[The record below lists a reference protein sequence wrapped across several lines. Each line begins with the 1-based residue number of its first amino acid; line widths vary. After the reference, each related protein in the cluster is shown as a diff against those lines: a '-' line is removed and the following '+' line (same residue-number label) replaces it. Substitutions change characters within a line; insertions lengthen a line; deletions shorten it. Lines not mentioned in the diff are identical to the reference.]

1 MERKRKMSIMVRLLL
16 MVISPCLLL
25 GIAMTL
31 YSGWNMQ
38 RGMQKTTLDGMRA
51 TDYAVLEMFKNIADG
66 DFKQDAKGNVY
77 RGEYK
82 ISDNNEL
89 ADYIKN
95 KTDVDVTFF
104 YGDTRV
110 LTSLKDK
117 KTGDRLIGTT
127 ASKEVTD
134 KVLKNG
140 KEYSDAGIVIN
151 ERPYYGYY
159 VPVKNSD
166 DSIVGMVFVG
176 RESKDI
182 NAFIKSKSSAVFLM
196 ALIIMAMASIVAWI
210 TSRSVAVSVRETEKV
225 IGALADGNLT
235 LGVEE
240 KLLGRNDEI
249 GDMARSVEKLKQE
262 LFEIISDIKKSSG
275 ILNASGESLSQMA
288 ENSSATTNEM
298 SKVIED
304 LSKGAVSQAEEIE
317 EASVHIG
324 EMGHVIEE
332 IVSSVDGLDD
342 TSAKMKNASD
352 ESSVIIRQLSESN
365 DRTTQAINRIGRQ
378 IEATND
384 SVQMIHAAVELI
396 TSIASQTSLLALN
409 ASIEAARAGEHGKGF
424 AVVASEIGNLAG
436 QTQVSA
442 DDIKK
447 MVEEVQEATK
457 NMQTCIGTSTGFLEN
472 TVMKDYKD
480 FGKLG
485 EMYSEDATTF
495 ENYMVD
501 IHARMETLQKAM
513 DEIVQSLEVISQA
526 ISESAAGVSDV
537 ADKTNVL
544 AGATVRASD
553 MVSESRA
560 NVSTMQQLI
569 KKFML

>member
-140 KEYSDAGIVIN
+140 KEYSDTGIVIN

-166 DSIVGMVFVG
+166 DSIIGMVFVG

-196 ALIIMAMASIVAWI
+196 ALIIMAMASIAAWI
-210 TSRSVAVSVRETEKV
+210 TSRSVAVSVRGTEKV

-235 LGVEE
+235 LDVEE

-384 SVQMIHAAVELI
+384 SVQMIHAAV
-396 TSIASQTSLLALN
+396 
-409 ASIEAARAGEHGKGF
+409 
-424 AVVASEIGNLAG
+424 VASEIQKLAEQSNDSAEKIKDIIRDLLSEAEQTVNVMHEVEDIVAQQQEKLEETKTKFVSVADGVNASRSETEAIQSHTQICDQSRARIIDAVQNLSAISQENAASTEQTTASMAG
-436 QTQVSA
+436 LN
-442 DDIKK
+442 
-447 MVEEVQEATK
+447 EAIRQLSVAAK
-457 NMQTCIGTSTGFLEN
+457 ELQGL
-472 TVMKDYKD
+472 
-480 FGKLG
+480 
-485 EMYSEDATTF
+485 SED
-495 ENYMVD
+495 
-501 IHARMETLQKAM
+501 
-513 DEIVQSLEVISQA
+513 LE
-526 ISESAAGVSDV
+526 
-537 ADKTNVL
+537 K
-544 AGATVRASD
+544 D
-553 MVSESRA
+553 MSFF
-560 NVSTMQQLI
+560 TI
-569 KKFML
+569 

>member
-16 MVISPCLLL
+16 MVIPPCLLMGVL
-25 GIAMTL
+25 MTL

-38 RGMQKTTLDGMRA
+38 KGMQKTTLDGLRS
-51 TDYAVLEMFKNIADG
+51 TDYAVLEMFENVADG
-66 DFKQDAKGNVY
+66 DYKQDAKGNVY

-140 KEYSDAGIVIN
+140 KEYSDTGIVIN

-196 ALIIMAMASIVAWI
+196 ALIIMAMASIAAWI
-210 TSRSVAVSVRETEKV
+210 TSRSVAVSVRGTEKV

-235 LGVEE
+235 LDVEE

-249 GDMARSVEKLKQE
+249 GDMARSVEKLRQE

-304 LSKGAVSQAEEIE
+304 LSKGAVSRAEEIE

-324 EMGHVIEE
+324 EMGQVIEE
-332 IVSSVDGLDD
+332 IVSNVDGLDH
-342 TSAKMKNASD
+342 TSVKMKNASD

-365 DRTTQAINRIGRQ
+365 DRTTQAINRISRQ

-424 AVVASEIGNLAG
+424 AVVASEIQKLAEQSNESAEKIKDIIRDLLSESEQTVNVMHEVEDIVAQQQEKLEETKTKFVSVADG
-436 QTQVSA
+436 VNASRSETEAIQSHTQVCDQSRARIIDAVQNLSA
-442 DDIKK
+442 IS
-447 MVEEVQEATK
+447 QENAASTE
-457 NMQTCIGTSTGFLEN
+457 QTTASMAGLNEAIRQLSVAAKELQGL
-472 TVMKDYKD
+472 
-480 FGKLG
+480 
-485 EMYSEDATTF
+485 SED
-495 ENYMVD
+495 
-501 IHARMETLQKAM
+501 
-513 DEIVQSLEVISQA
+513 LE
-526 ISESAAGVSDV
+526 
-537 ADKTNVL
+537 K
-544 AGATVRASD
+544 D
-553 MVSESRA
+553 MSFF
-560 NVSTMQQLI
+560 TI
-569 KKFML
+569 

>member
-1 MERKRKMSIMVRLLL
+1 MERKRKMTIMVRLLL
-16 MVISPCLLL
+16 MVIPPCLLMGVL
-25 GIAMTL
+25 MTL

-38 RGMQKTTLDGMRA
+38 KGMQKTTLDGLRS
-51 TDYAVLEMFKNIADG
+51 TDYAVLEMFENVASG
-66 DFKQDAKGNVY
+66 DFRQDAKGNVY
-77 RGEYK
+77 KGDYK
-82 ISDNNEL
+82 ISGNYEL
-89 ADYIKN
+89 ADDIRN

-117 KTGDRLIGTT
+117 NTGERLIGTT

-134 KVLKNG
+134 KVLKSG
-140 KEYSDAGIVIN
+140 KEYSDKNIVIN

-166 DSIVGMVFVG
+166 GSIIGMAFVG

-182 NAFIKSKSSAVFLM
+182 DVFIKSKSSAVLFLG
-196 ALIIMAMASIVAWI
+196 LVIMVAASVSAWI
-210 TSRSVAVSVRETEKV
+210 TSKSVSTSVRGTEKV
-225 IGALADGNLT
+225 VSALAEGNLT
-235 LGVEE
+235 LDVEE
-240 KLLGRNDEI
+240 KLLKREDEI

-304 LSKGAVSQAEEIE
+304 LSKGAISQAEEIE

-324 EMGHVIEE
+324 EMGQVIEE
-332 IVSSVDGLDD
+332 IVSNVDGLDH
-342 TSAKMKNASD
+342 TSVKMKNASD

-365 DRTTQAINRIGRQ
+365 DRTTQAINRISRQ

-424 AVVASEIGNLAG
+424 AVVASEIQKLAEQSNESAEKIKDIIRNLLSESEQTVNVMHEVEGIVVQQQEKLEETKTKFVSVADG
-436 QTQVSA
+436 VNASRNETEAIQNHTQVCDTSRARVIDAIQNLSA
-442 DDIKK
+442 
-447 MVEEVQEATK
+447 
-457 NMQTCIGTSTGFLEN
+457 
-472 TVMKDYKD
+472 
-480 FGKLG
+480 
-485 EMYSEDATTF
+485 
-495 ENYMVD
+495 
-501 IHARMETLQKAM
+501 
-513 DEIVQSLEVISQA
+513 ISQENAASTQQTTASMAGLNEA
-526 ISESAAGVSDV
+526 IRQLSVAAKELQGLSENLEKDMSFF
-537 ADKTNVL
+537 
-544 AGATVRASD
+544 TV
-553 MVSESRA
+553 
-560 NVSTMQQLI
+560 
-569 KKFML
+569 

>member
-117 KTGDRLIGTT
+117 KTEDRLIGTT

-140 KEYSDAGIVIN
+140 KEYSDTGIVIN

-166 DSIVGMVFVG
+166 DSIIGMVFVG

-196 ALIIMAMASIVAWI
+196 ALIIMAMASIAAWI
-210 TSRSVAVSVRETEKV
+210 TSRSVAVSVRGTEKV

-235 LGVEE
+235 LDVEE

-424 AVVASEIGNLAG
+424 AVVASEIQKLAEQSNDSAEKIKDIIRDLLSEAEQTVNVMHEVEDIVAQQQEKLEETKTKFVSVADGVNASRSETEAIQSHTQICDQSRARIIDAVQNLSAISQENAASTEQTTASMAG
-436 QTQVSA
+436 LN
-442 DDIKK
+442 
-447 MVEEVQEATK
+447 EAIRQLSVAAK
-457 NMQTCIGTSTGFLEN
+457 ELQGL
-472 TVMKDYKD
+472 
-480 FGKLG
+480 
-485 EMYSEDATTF
+485 SED
-495 ENYMVD
+495 
-501 IHARMETLQKAM
+501 
-513 DEIVQSLEVISQA
+513 LE
-526 ISESAAGVSDV
+526 
-537 ADKTNVL
+537 K
-544 AGATVRASD
+544 D
-553 MVSESRA
+553 MSFF
-560 NVSTMQQLI
+560 TI
-569 KKFML
+569 

>member
-16 MVISPCLLL
+16 MVIPPCLLMGVL
-25 GIAMTL
+25 MTL

-38 RGMQKTTLDGMRA
+38 KGMQKTTLDGLRS
-51 TDYAVLEMFKNIADG
+51 TDYAVLEMFENVADG
-66 DFKQDAKGNVY
+66 DYKQDAKGNVY

-140 KEYSDAGIVIN
+140 KEYSDTGIVIN

-196 ALIIMAMASIVAWI
+196 ALIIMAMASIAAWI
-210 TSRSVAVSVRETEKV
+210 TSRSVAVSVRGTEKV

-235 LGVEE
+235 LDVEE

-249 GDMARSVEKLKQE
+249 GDMARSVEKLRQE

-324 EMGHVIEE
+324 EMGQVIEE
-332 IVSSVDGLDD
+332 IVSNVDGLDH
-342 TSAKMKNASD
+342 TSVKMKNASD

-365 DRTTQAINRIGRQ
+365 DRTTQAINRISRQ

-424 AVVASEIGNLAG
+424 AVVASEIQKLAEQSNESAEKIKDIIRDLLSESEQTVNVMHEVEDIVAQQQEKLEETKTKFVSVADG
-436 QTQVSA
+436 VNASRSETEAIQSHTQVCDQSRARIIDAVQNLSA
-442 DDIKK
+442 ISQENAASTEQTTAS
-447 MVEEVQEATK
+447 MAGLNEEIRQLSVAAKELQ
-457 NMQTCIGTSTGFLEN
+457 GL
-472 TVMKDYKD
+472 
-480 FGKLG
+480 
-485 EMYSEDATTF
+485 SED
-495 ENYMVD
+495 
-501 IHARMETLQKAM
+501 
-513 DEIVQSLEVISQA
+513 LE
-526 ISESAAGVSDV
+526 
-537 ADKTNVL
+537 K
-544 AGATVRASD
+544 D
-553 MVSESRA
+553 MSFF
-560 NVSTMQQLI
+560 TI
-569 KKFML
+569 

>member
-140 KEYSDAGIVIN
+140 KEYSDTGIVIN

-166 DSIVGMVFVG
+166 DSIIGMVFVG

-196 ALIIMAMASIVAWI
+196 ALIIMAMASIAAWI
-210 TSRSVAVSVRETEKV
+210 TSRSVAVSVRGTEKV

-235 LGVEE
+235 LDVEE

-304 LSKGAVSQAEEIE
+304 LSKGAVSQA
-317 EASVHIG
+317 
-324 EMGHVIEE
+324 EE

-424 AVVASEIGNLAG
+424 AVVASEIQKLAEQSNDSAEKIKDIIRDLLSEAEQTVNVMHEVEDIVAQQQEKLEETKTKFVSVADGVNASRSETEAIQSHTQICDQSRARIIDAVQNLSAISQENAASTEQTTASMAG
-436 QTQVSA
+436 LN
-442 DDIKK
+442 
-447 MVEEVQEATK
+447 EAIRQLSVAAK
-457 NMQTCIGTSTGFLEN
+457 ELQGL
-472 TVMKDYKD
+472 
-480 FGKLG
+480 
-485 EMYSEDATTF
+485 SED
-495 ENYMVD
+495 
-501 IHARMETLQKAM
+501 
-513 DEIVQSLEVISQA
+513 LE
-526 ISESAAGVSDV
+526 
-537 ADKTNVL
+537 K
-544 AGATVRASD
+544 D
-553 MVSESRA
+553 MSFF
-560 NVSTMQQLI
+560 TI
-569 KKFML
+569 

>member
-16 MVISPCLLL
+16 MVIPPCLLMGVL
-25 GIAMTL
+25 MTL

-38 RGMQKTTLDGMRA
+38 KGMQKTTLDGLRS
-51 TDYAVLEMFKNIADG
+51 TDYAVLEMFENVADG
-66 DFKQDAKGNVY
+66 DYKQDAKGNVY

-140 KEYSDAGIVIN
+140 KEYSDTGIVIN

-196 ALIIMAMASIVAWI
+196 ALIIMAMASIAAWI
-210 TSRSVAVSVRETEKV
+210 TSRSVAVSVRGTEKV

-235 LGVEE
+235 LDVEE

-249 GDMARSVEKLKQE
+249 GDMARSVEKLRQE

-324 EMGHVIEE
+324 EMGQVIEE
-332 IVSSVDGLDD
+332 IVSNVDGLDH
-342 TSAKMKNASD
+342 TSVKMKNASD

-365 DRTTQAINRIGRQ
+365 DRTTQAINRISRQ

-409 ASIEAARAGEHGKGF
+409 PSIEAARAGEHGKGF
-424 AVVASEIGNLAG
+424 AVVASEIQKLAEQSNESAEKIKDIIRDLLSESEQTVNVMHEVEDIVAQQQEKLEETKTKFVSVADG
-436 QTQVSA
+436 VNASRSETEAIQSHTQVCDQSRARIIDAVQNLSA
-442 DDIKK
+442 IS
-447 MVEEVQEATK
+447 QENAASTE
-457 NMQTCIGTSTGFLEN
+457 QTTASMAGLNEAIRQLSVAAKELQGL
-472 TVMKDYKD
+472 
-480 FGKLG
+480 
-485 EMYSEDATTF
+485 SED
-495 ENYMVD
+495 
-501 IHARMETLQKAM
+501 
-513 DEIVQSLEVISQA
+513 LE
-526 ISESAAGVSDV
+526 
-537 ADKTNVL
+537 K
-544 AGATVRASD
+544 D
-553 MVSESRA
+553 MSFF
-560 NVSTMQQLI
+560 TI
-569 KKFML
+569 

>member
-16 MVISPCLLL
+16 MVIPPCLLMGVL
-25 GIAMTL
+25 MTL

-38 RGMQKTTLDGMRA
+38 KGMQKTTLDGLRS

-140 KEYSDAGIVIN
+140 KEYSDTGIVIN

-424 AVVASEIGNLAG
+424 AVVASEIQKLAEQSNESAEKIKDIIRDLLSEAE
-436 QTQVSA
+436 QTVNVMHEVEDIVAQQQEKLEETKTKFVSVA
-442 DDIKK
+442 
-447 MVEEVQEATK
+447 EESMHPEAR
-457 NMQTCIGTSTGFLEN
+457 Q
-472 TVMKDYKD
+472 
-480 FGKLG
+480 
-485 EMYSEDATTF
+485 
-495 ENYMVD
+495 
-501 IHARMETLQKAM
+501 R
-513 DEIVQSLEVISQA
+513 QSRVIRRYVISQEPELLMQFR
-526 ISESAAGVSDV
+526 IYQQFHR
-537 ADKTNVL
+537 K
-544 AGATVRASD
+544 
-553 MVSESRA
+553 
-560 NVSTMQQLI
+560 MQQVQNRRQHLWQV
-569 KKFML
+569 

>member
-16 MVISPCLLL
+16 MVIPPCLLL

-31 YSGWNMQ
+31 YSGWNMH

-51 TDYAVLEMFKNIADG
+51 TDYAVLEMFENVADG

-140 KEYSDAGIVIN
+140 KEYSDTGIVIN

-166 DSIVGMVFVG
+166 DSIIGMVFVG

-196 ALIIMAMASIVAWI
+196 ALIIMAMASIAAWI
-210 TSRSVAVSVRETEKV
+210 TSRSVAVSVRGTEKV

-235 LGVEE
+235 LDVEE

-275 ILNASGESLSQMA
+275 ILNASGESLS
-288 ENSSATTNEM
+288 
-298 SKVIED
+298 
-304 LSKGAVSQAEEIE
+304 
-317 EASVHIG
+317 
-324 EMGHVIEE
+324 
-332 IVSSVDGLDD
+332 
-342 TSAKMKNASD
+342 
-352 ESSVIIRQLSESN
+352 
-365 DRTTQAINRIGRQ
+365 
-378 IEATND
+378 
-384 SVQMIHAAVELI
+384 
-396 TSIASQTSLLALN
+396 
-409 ASIEAARAGEHGKGF
+409 
-424 AVVASEIGNLAG
+424 
-436 QTQVSA
+436 
-442 DDIKK
+442 
-447 MVEEVQEATK
+447 
-457 NMQTCIGTSTGFLEN
+457 
-472 TVMKDYKD
+472 
-480 FGKLG
+480 
-485 EMYSEDATTF
+485 
-495 ENYMVD
+495 
-501 IHARMETLQKAM
+501 
-513 DEIVQSLEVISQA
+513 
-526 ISESAAGVSDV
+526 
-537 ADKTNVL
+537 
-544 AGATVRASD
+544 
-553 MVSESRA
+553 
-560 NVSTMQQLI
+560 
-569 KKFML
+569 

>member
-16 MVISPCLLL
+16 MVIPPCLLMGVL
-25 GIAMTL
+25 MTL

-38 RGMQKTTLDGMRA
+38 KGMQKTTLDGLRS
-51 TDYAVLEMFKNIADG
+51 TDYAVLEMFENVADG
-66 DFKQDAKGNVY
+66 DYKQDAKGNVY

-140 KEYSDAGIVIN
+140 KEYSDTGIVIN

-196 ALIIMAMASIVAWI
+196 ALIIMAMASIAAWI
-210 TSRSVAVSVRETEKV
+210 TSRSVAVSVRGTEKV

-235 LGVEE
+235 LDVEE

-249 GDMARSVEKLKQE
+249 GDMARSVEKLRQE

-324 EMGHVIEE
+324 EMGQVIGE
-332 IVSSVDGLDD
+332 IVSNVDGLDH
-342 TSAKMKNASD
+342 TSVKMKNASD

-365 DRTTQAINRIGRQ
+365 DRTTQAINRISRQ

-424 AVVASEIGNLAG
+424 AVVASEIQKLAEQSNESAEKIKDIIRDLLSESEQTVNVMHEVEDIVAQQQEKLEETKTKFVSVADG
-436 QTQVSA
+436 VNASRSETEAIQSHTQVCDQSRARIIDAVQNLSA
-442 DDIKK
+442 IS
-447 MVEEVQEATK
+447 QENAASTE
-457 NMQTCIGTSTGFLEN
+457 QTTASMAGLNEAIRQLSVAAKELQGL
-472 TVMKDYKD
+472 
-480 FGKLG
+480 
-485 EMYSEDATTF
+485 SED
-495 ENYMVD
+495 
-501 IHARMETLQKAM
+501 
-513 DEIVQSLEVISQA
+513 LE
-526 ISESAAGVSDV
+526 
-537 ADKTNVL
+537 K
-544 AGATVRASD
+544 D
-553 MVSESRA
+553 MSFF
-560 NVSTMQQLI
+560 TI
-569 KKFML
+569 

>member
-16 MVISPCLLL
+16 MVIPPCLLL

-51 TDYAVLEMFKNIADG
+51 TDYAVLEMFENIADG
-66 DFKQDAKGNVY
+66 DFKQDAKRNVY
-77 RGEYK
+77 KGEYK

-117 KTGDRLIGTT
+117 KTGDRLTGTT

-140 KEYSDAGIVIN
+140 KEYSDTGIVIN

-176 RESKDI
+176 RESQDI

-196 ALIIMAMASIVAWI
+196 ALIIMTMASIAAWI
-210 TSRSVAVSVRETEKV
+210 TSRSVAVSVRGTEKV
-225 IGALADGNLT
+225 VGALADGNLT
-235 LGVEE
+235 LDVEE

-424 AVVASEIGNLAG
+424 AVVASEIQKLAEQSNDSAEKIKDIIRDLLSESEQTVNVMHEVEEIVAQQQEKLEETKTKFVSVADG
-436 QTQVSA
+436 VNASRSETEAIQNHTQVCDTSRARIIDAVQNLSA
-442 DDIKK
+442 
-447 MVEEVQEATK
+447 
-457 NMQTCIGTSTGFLEN
+457 
-472 TVMKDYKD
+472 
-480 FGKLG
+480 
-485 EMYSEDATTF
+485 
-495 ENYMVD
+495 
-501 IHARMETLQKAM
+501 
-513 DEIVQSLEVISQA
+513 ISQENAASTEETTASMAGLNEA
-526 ISESAAGVSDV
+526 IRQLSVAAKELQGLSENLE
-537 ADKTNVL
+537 K
-544 AGATVRASD
+544 D
-553 MVSESRA
+553 MSFF
-560 NVSTMQQLI
+560 TI
-569 KKFML
+569 